1 MKSEIKTYTYP
12 NGEIQRVQLVRMDDW
27 GELNFFRPHR
37 SEEALDQIAAIYRT
51 YLVPACPWI
60 FGQMVLFALPEHV
73 ETQIPTLSKK
83 YGELSDPLTEAAA
96 ILESGVKI
104 RHGRPVFSG
113 QLAKELWQ
121 ELEEAH
127 CVQLVNGQAPFT
139 KIIPVGRELGRMTET
154 RPDAALKVNA
164 SFFVMDCFDC
174 ATAYDSVGTP
184 IGLCVKDGVI
194 LSPPLYHREALLV
207 KENGSVA
214 VTIPELEELNI
225 EIAGRLY
232 LAGENAQV
240 YTRPEHKKTPR
251 GAGRELV
258 IIGNRIVAVHE
269 GGGTPIPAS
278 GFVLRVDEACHAKPG
293 EPVVYRGMEDV
304 LFGIQVGNSI
314 IRDGEKTSSFRSP
327 FYNIR
332 SPFQRV
338 PFPPSLYPLDFQKAR
353 AARIA
358 LGANAEG
365 KPLLLWAEGA
375 GKLRYEPGRD
385 SCGASLAELG
395 EICEELGMVNAV
407 NLDGGGSA
415 QILLRN
421 ARSLLISDRNPT
433 DNSEMERVVPLG
445 LMISDF

>member
-1 MKSEIKTYTYP
+1 MKSKIKTYTYP
-12 NGEIQRVQLVRMDDW
+12 NGEIQRVQLVHLDDW
-27 GELNFFRPHR
+27 GELNFFRPRR

-60 FGQMVLFALPEHV
+60 FGQMVLFALPEKT
-73 ETQIPTLSKK
+73 EARFPSLSEK
-83 YGELSDPLTEAAA
+83 YGELSEPLTAAAA

-104 RHGRPVFSG
+104 RHGRPMFSG

-127 CVQLVNGQAPFT
+127 CVQLVNGRAPFT

-154 RPDAALKVNA
+154 RLDAALKVNA

-184 IGLCVKDGVI
+184 IGLCVKDRVI
-194 LSPPLYHREALLV
+194 LRPPLYHREALLV
-207 KENGSVA
+207 KENGSVT

-232 LAGENAQV
+232 RVGENAQV

-258 IIGNRIVAVHE
+258 IVGNRIIAVHE
-269 GGGTPIPAS
+269 GGGTPVPAS
-278 GFVLRVDEACHAKPG
+278 GFVLRVDEACPAKPG
-293 EPVVYRGMEDV
+293 ELVVYHGMEDV

-314 IRDGEKTSSFRSP
+314 IRDREKTSSFRSP

-358 LGANAEG
+358 LGADAEG
-365 KPLLLWAEGA
+365 KPMLLWAEGA
-375 GKLRYEPGRD
+375 GKLRYEAGRD
-385 SCGASLAELG
+385 SCGASLTELG

-445 LMISDF
+445 LMID